1 MRMGAE
7 GGGGRLC
14 IALGHSDRIRGM
26 PVSLALSLPS
36 CEMRGLGVKS

>member
-7 GGGGRLC
+7 GGGRLC

-26 PVSLALSLPS
+26 HVFWGVLLPF
-36 CEMRGLGVKS
+36 CGLR